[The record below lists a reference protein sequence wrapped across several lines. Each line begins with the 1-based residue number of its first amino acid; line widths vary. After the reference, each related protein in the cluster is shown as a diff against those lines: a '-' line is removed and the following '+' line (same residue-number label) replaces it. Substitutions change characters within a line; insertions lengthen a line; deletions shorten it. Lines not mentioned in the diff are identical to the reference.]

1 MYLKMQMIIENVLD
15 AMDAVRLQ
23 MQIRKYYM

>member
-23 MQIRKYYM
+23 MQIRKHYM